1 MHSVKWIEIVR
12 PGKRRDSPGS
22 SGDEDVMEDWST
34 SYFLPLLSPLFLLF
48 SDRFLPVRPLFCVCF
63 VLLWPSVFARLLCII
78 SVLASV
84 FLFVVLGPVF
94 SVYYLCPVVSVFPGV
109 FSFVRS
115 SSLRLLVFPLL
126 FFPQFVPS
134 SFLLL
139 CSVCFIPLLCSVRGF
154 SLFFFVLWFS
164 RFSLSPLV
172 FLLFVLSSSS
182 PFLLEAFLSL
192 AL

>member
-1 MHSVKWIEIVR
+1 M
-12 PGKRRDSPGS
+12 
-22 SGDEDVMEDWST
+22 MEDWST

-78 SVLASV
+78 YVLASV

-126 FFPQFVPS
+126 FPPS
-134 SFLLL
+134 SFLLV
-139 CSVCFIPLLCSVRGF
+139 CSVCFVPLLCSVRGF
-154 SLFFFVLWFS
+154 SLFFSFSPFVLWFS
-164 RFSLSPLV
+164 RFALSPLV
-172 FLLFVLSSSS
+172 FLLFVLSSS
-182 PFLLEAFLSL
+182 
-192 AL
+192 

>member
-1 MHSVKWIEIVR
+1 M
-12 PGKRRDSPGS
+12 
-22 SGDEDVMEDWST
+22 MEDWST

-78 SVLASV
+78 YVLASV

-109 FSFVRS
+109 FSFGRS

-126 FFPQFVPS
+126 FPPS
-134 SFLLL
+134 SFLLV
-139 CSVCFIPLLCSVRGF
+139 CSVCFVPLLCSVRGF
-154 SLFFFVLWFS
+154 SLFFSFSPFVLWFS
-164 RFSLSPLV
+164 RFALSPLV
-172 FLLFVLSSSS
+172 FLLFVLSSS
-182 PFLLEAFLSL
+182 
-192 AL
+192 

>member
-1 MHSVKWIEIVR
+1 LFDWGREEIWRVFESMLVIVIFIEKYI
-12 PGKRRDSPGS
+12 KIFFLIFKY
-22 SGDEDVMEDWST
+22 
-34 SYFLPLLSPLFLLF
+34 YFLHPHVLRVFRSPVAFCFCSSSLYYLC
-48 SDRFLPVRPLFCVCF
+48 SCVRVFVCG
-63 VLLWPSVFARLLCII
+63 LWS
-78 SVLASV
+78 SVLCVLSV
-84 FLFVVLGPVF
+84 SP
-94 SVYYLCPVVSVFPGV
+94 LCPVVSVFPGF
-109 FSFVRS
+109 FSFVR
-115 SSLRLLVFPLL
+115 PLCVCL
-126 FFPQFVPS
+126 FFPCFFFPS

>member
-1 MHSVKWIEIVR
+1 M
-12 PGKRRDSPGS
+12 
-22 SGDEDVMEDWST
+22 MEDWST

-109 FSFVRS
+109 FSFGRS

-126 FFPQFVPS
+126 FISPVRPQFVPPGVLFVFRS
-134 SFLLL
+134 PVVF
-139 CSVCFIPLLCSVRGF
+139 CSWVFSV
-154 SLFFFVLWFS
+154 
-164 RFSLSPLV
+164 
-172 FLLFVLSSSS
+172 LFVLSVRPLVLSVCSPSSGL
-182 PFLLEAFLSL
+182 PLLRP
-192 AL
+192 

>member
-1 MHSVKWIEIVR
+1 
-12 PGKRRDSPGS
+12 
-22 SGDEDVMEDWST
+22 MEDWST

-78 SVLASV
+78 YVLASV

-126 FFPQFVPS
+126 FPPS
-134 SFLLL
+134 SFLLV
-139 CSVCFIPLLCSVRGF
+139 CSVCFVPLLCSVRGF
-154 SLFFFVLWFS
+154 SLFFSFSPFVLWFS
-164 RFSLSPLV
+164 RFALSPLV
-172 FLLFVLSSSS
+172 FLLFVLSSS
-182 PFLLEAFLSL
+182 
-192 AL
+192 